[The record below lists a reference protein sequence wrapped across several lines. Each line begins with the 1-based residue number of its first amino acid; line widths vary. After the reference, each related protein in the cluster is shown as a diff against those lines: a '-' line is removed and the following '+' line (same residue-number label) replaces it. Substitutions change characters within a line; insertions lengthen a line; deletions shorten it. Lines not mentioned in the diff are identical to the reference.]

1 MLGTSRLTMI
11 LDKYCSLDEWLNL
24 WFVVPQVTFSV
35 GDWKKEEQSYLTNRY
50 IYQSSFQHLLCIAKH
65 LESLQYIIQI
75 NETEVHLVHF
85 FFKLTAGVM
94 LSYLLSLVSF
104 SNPPGKTI
112 QTSFLITYSQHS
124 FSHCFI
130 QIPISQAFNF
140 LGSV

>member
-1 MLGTSRLTMI
+1 MI

-85 FFKLTAGVM
+85 FL
-94 LSYLLSLVSF
+94 
-104 SNPPGKTI
+104 N
-112 QTSFLITYSQHS
+112 
-124 FSHCFI
+124 
-130 QIPISQAFNF
+130 
-140 LGSV
+140 